1 MFLPLELT
9 LRPSRVYLLVLAV
22 AHGLAL
28 AGIWAAALPVWIKLA
43 ATLALPAGARWLW
56 RESACSPRGLRV
68 SRSGL
73 VEVLDTDWQPAGI
86 RGRPVV
92 LPWLVSLTLVP
103 ESGRARRLLLW
114 ADAADAD
121 SFRRLRVWLGWGS
134 LPRA

>member
-28 AGIWAAALPVWIKLA
+28 AGIWAAALPVWIKPAAAVMLA
-43 ATLALPAGARWLW
+43 AGTLWLW
-56 RESACSPRGLRV
+56 RESARSPRGLRV
-68 SRSGL
+68 SQSGL
-73 VEVLDTDWQPAGI
+73 VEVLDADWQPAGI

-92 LPWLVSLTLVP
+92 LPWLVSLMLVP

-114 ADAADAD
+114 ADAVDAD
-121 SFRRLRVWLGWGS
+121 SFRRLRAWLGWGS